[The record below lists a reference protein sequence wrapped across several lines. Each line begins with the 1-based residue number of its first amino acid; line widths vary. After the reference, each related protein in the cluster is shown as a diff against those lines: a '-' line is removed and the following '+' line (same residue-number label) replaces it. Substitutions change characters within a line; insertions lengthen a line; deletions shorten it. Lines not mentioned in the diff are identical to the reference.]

1 MEGRQ
6 KIQQLV
12 NDVNSAV
19 QTMEF
24 AKNSLLNTLSSKL
37 NDLLSYIEQ
46 LETENQ
52 KLKAQLSKADKDDK
66 AE

>member
-12 NDVNSAV
+12 NDVNGAV

-37 NDLLSYIEQ
+37 NDLLSYIE
-46 LETENQ
+46 
-52 KLKAQLSKADKDDK
+52 
-66 AE
+66 